1 MWHIIEVQGRDRAMP
16 CLYIENNYSYKKRD
30 IFLKY
35 ATFFASKNLHP
46 YCTFAKSAVNLFISV
61 SETSP
66 EVTTN
71 LKRKVVD

>member
-1 MWHIIEVQGRDRAMP
+1 MYRVETGQCPFSTLRII
-16 CLYIENNYSYKKRD
+16 ISNTKRGT
-30 IFLKY
+30 FLKY
-35 ATFFASKNLHP
+35 ATFFRSKNSHS